1 MFSETKN
8 KNKKHFCKS
17 CLQCFSSK
25 TVFTEHKKDSLSIN
39 GVQSVK
45 LKKGT
50 IKFKIY
56 LKQIPVPF
64 KIYADFESNLKDVEI
79 YEGLYS
85 KKISRSRCLQF
96 GYKLVCIDDKFTKS
110 IVVFRGKN
118 AGYEFIKARVSVL
131 QESNVKTFRQKFDH
145 E

>member
-1 MFSETKN
+1 MMINCIICTLKILRDLFSETKN

-17 CLQCFSSK
+17 FSQCFSSK

-50 IKFKIY
+50 IKFKNY

-64 KIYADFESNLKDVEI
+64 KIYADLESNLKDVEI

-85 KKISRSRCLQF
+85 KKISRSRCL
-96 GYKLVCIDDKFTKS
+96 
-110 IVVFRGKN
+110 
-118 AGYEFIKARVSVL
+118 
-131 QESNVKTFRQKFDH
+131 
-145 E
+145 

>member
-50 IKFKIY
+50 IKFKNY

-85 KKISRSRCLQF
+85 KKISRSLCL
-96 GYKLVCIDDKFTKS
+96 
-110 IVVFRGKN
+110 
-118 AGYEFIKARVSVL
+118 
-131 QESNVKTFRQKFDH
+131 
-145 E
+145 

>member
-85 KKISRSRCLQF
+85 KKYQDHFACSL
-96 GYKLVCIDDKFTKS
+96 FTS
-110 IVVFRGKN
+110 LF
-118 AGYEFIKARVSVL
+118 VL
-131 QESNVKTFRQKFDH
+131 IINLPNQ
-145 E
+145 